1 MKIVVAGDIVVSEEL
16 LAKAAEK
23 LCVEE
28 PAEIIKCV
36 WETSDRLDFRRRAQN
51 LELNGPAAEE
61 APPELYE
68 EIVDADILMVHFC
81 PVPDELIKKARKLKL
96 IATCRGGLE
105 HIDVDA
111 ATKKNIPVIHVI
123 RNAEATSDF
132 AIGLMF
138 AETRNIARAHAA
150 MKNGIWA
157 KDYVNAG
164 YTTTMRE
171 MVLGIVGIGHI
182 GSLVAEKA
190 LGLGMRVIGY
200 DPYVSQ
206 EQMDEKGL
214 AVEMKTKEELFREA
228 DIISLHLRVSEETE
242 NSINK
247 EYISLMKPTAYLINT
262 SRAKVLVKEDLLD
275 ALSARKIGGAALDVY
290 WDEPLDPEDPILKL
304 DNITLT
310 PHNAGSVVDALPKS
324 PKLLVKTINEYW
336 EKGASDM
343 VVNHILWNSKN

>member
-1 MKIVVAGDIVVSEEL
+1 MKIVVVGDIVVESEL
-16 LAKAAEK
+16 LEAAAKK
-23 LCVEE
+23 LRTEE
-28 PAEIIKCV
+28 PVKIVRCFWPSE
-36 WETSDRLDFRRRAQN
+36 DRLDFRRKAQN
-51 LELNGPAAEE
+51 LELNGPTAEK
-61 APPELYE
+61 APEELYE

-81 PVPDELIKKARKLKL
+81 PVSAELISRAEHLKL
-96 IATCRGGLE
+96 IATCRGGME

-111 ATKKNIPVIHVI
+111 ATERNIPVIHVI

-150 MKNGIWA
+150 MKNGIWL

-171 MVLGIVGIGHI
+171 MTLGVVGLGHI
-182 GSLVAEKA
+182 GRLVAEKA
-190 LGLGMRVIGY
+190 IGLGMKVIGY

-214 AVEMKTKEELFREA
+214 KVNMTTKEELFRNS
-228 DIISLHLRVSEETE
+228 DIVSLHLRVTEETE

-247 EYISLMKPTAYLINT
+247 DFFQLMKPTAYLINT
-262 SRAKVLVKEDLLD
+262 SRAKVLVKEDLLEV
-275 ALSARKIGGAALDVY
+275 LSNRKIGGAALDVY
-290 WDEPLDPEDPILKL
+290 WDEPLDPDDPIIKL

-324 PKLLVKTINEYW
+324 PKLLVNTINDYW
-336 EKGASDM
+336 EKGKSDM
-343 VVNHILWNSKN
+343 VVNHIAYMDEE